1 MGMDP
6 FNFADALLGILGSA
20 PGKKTLRLQRG
31 LSTKSAGNQGF
42 HQGIRRRVAPYR
54 CLEGDEGGESQ
65 KLFEDW
71 MERYGKDGKLT
82 LYRAVGCD
90 KCGKTGY
97 KGRIGL
103 HELMIAD
110 DAAKKLIQERAAWR
124 SYLPA
129 QSAAACGRSRW
140 MVWRKC

>member
-1 MGMDP
+1 
-6 FNFADALLGILGSA
+6 
-20 PGKKTLRLQRG
+20 
-31 LSTKSAGNQGF
+31 
-42 HQGIRRRVAPYR
+42 
-54 CLEGDEGGESQ
+54 
-65 KLFEDW
+65 

-110 DAAKKLIQERAAWR
+110 DAAKKLIQERARVAE
-124 SYLPA
+124 LFA
-129 QSAAACGRSRW
+129 SAVTQRHADAEDGWSLWSFHSSKIRC
-140 MVWRKC
+140 